1 MSMNKPLS
9 IFVLTAAALACGCES
24 EPSKPKI
31 SYTANVAPILEY
43 YCTDCHMPG
52 QKGAKQSGFL
62 VDSYESVMKGTKF
75 GEVITP
81 GSAESS
87 TLYRLVAGKADPSI
101 QMPHGEKSLTK
112 EEIDTIKLWIDQ
124 GATKG

>member
-1 MSMNKPLS
+1 MSINKPLS
-9 IFVLTAAALACGCES
+9 ILAIAAVAMAAGCDS

-31 SYTANVAPILEY
+31 SYSANVSPILDY
-43 YCTDCHMPG
+43 YCKDCHVPG
-52 QKGAKQSGFL
+52 QEGATQSGFL
-62 VDSYESVMKGTKF
+62 IDSYESVMKGTKL
-75 GEVITP
+75 GAVIVP

-101 QMPHGEKSLTK
+101 QMPHGKKSLTQ

-124 GATKG
+124 GATEG